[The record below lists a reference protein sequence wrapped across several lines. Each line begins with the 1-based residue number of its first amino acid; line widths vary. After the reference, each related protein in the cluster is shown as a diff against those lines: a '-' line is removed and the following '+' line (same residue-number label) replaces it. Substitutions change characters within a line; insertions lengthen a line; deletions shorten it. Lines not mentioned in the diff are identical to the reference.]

1 MSFEKIKKDN
11 IPDRVFQALK
21 QEIVNGAF
29 RPGDKLPPESTLSTE
44 LGVSKSSVKIAIQRL
59 VTLGLVETK
68 AGDGSYVRA
77 FIPDEYISQM
87 GEFLLSDSD
96 ISHITE
102 YRLVTELATVGV
114 AMERA
119 TPENFASMERIVD
132 QMDKAMASG
141 DFHLHAK
148 LDYEFHRE
156 ICRATQNEIFLLSDG
171 IIGKML
177 RQHTSILNR
186 AYLEKARLKPV
197 PEEDVHRRLLKA
209 IQRKDMEACRQCY
222 VEMFAVFE

>member
-1 MSFEKIKKDN
+1 
-11 IPDRVFQALK
+11 
-21 QEIVNGAF
+21 
-29 RPGDKLPPESTLSTE
+29 
-44 LGVSKSSVKIAIQRL
+44 
-59 VTLGLVETK
+59 
-68 AGDGSYVRA
+68 
-77 FIPDEYISQM
+77 
-87 GEFLLSDSD
+87 
-96 ISHITE
+96 
-102 YRLVTELATVGV
+102 
-114 AMERA
+114 MERA

>member
-29 RPGDKLPPESTLSTE
+29 RPGDKLPPESTLSME

-77 FIPDEYISQM
+77 FSPDEYISQM

-156 ICRATQNEIFLLSDG
+156 ICRATQNEIF
-171 IIGKML
+171 GKML